1 MPSTHSKNGTS
12 THSSTD
18 KEINILHAVSGY
30 KNALDHQQ
38 ELIKTG
44 TDYNEQ
50 NGQVANTIASLHPKR
65 IQLVVSEVIVDTTST
80 KTLRFKAEG
89 GFLPPF
95 QAGQYINLFVNIDG
109 TETARPFA
117 ISSAPQ
123 ERGFYDLTI
132 KRVADGFVSHFL
144 LNDVKAG
151 DHFQSTGPMGTFY
164 HNPLFHG
171 DDLVFLAGGSGIAP
185 ARSMILNMIENT
197 PLSNTQQNKRA
208 SRKIH
213 LIYASSYE
221 ADVIYINELKRLE
234 QEHDF
239 LTITWLISRPTKNHV
254 GRTGHVNADLLTE
267 LLGNNLEQLQAKM
280 FYICGP
286 TSFHDF
292 CAEQLK
298 QLKVKARRVRIEC
311 NGPPKRPETLPGWP
325 QNLIATDKVK
335 VTIHKADGSQGQFE
349 ARVDEPLLNS
359 MERNGYSAE
368 NACRS
373 GECSLCRVK
382 VLKGSVFNPA
392 EARLRSTDEAY
403 GWCHSCVAFPTSDIE
418 LLV

>member
-1 MPSTHSKNGTS
+1 MPNSNTNNKNAA
-12 THSSTD
+12 
-18 KEINILHAVSGY
+18 KNILHAVKGY
-30 KNALDHQQ
+30 QQALDQQ
-38 ELIKTG
+38 QALIKQG
-44 TDYNEQ
+44 SDFNEQ
-50 NGQVANTIASLHPKR
+50 KGKVASTIASLHPKR
-65 IQLVVSEVIVDTTST
+65 LPLVVTDIIEDTPST
-80 KTLRFKAEG
+80 KTLRFKAKG
-89 GFLPPF
+89 IALPPF
-95 QAGQYINLFVNIDG
+95 QAGQYINLFVNIEG
-109 TETARPFA
+109 TETARPYA

-123 ERGFYDLTI
+123 TRDYYDLTI
-132 KRVADGFVSHFL
+132 KRLADGFVSHYL
-144 LNDVKAG
+144 LDDVKVG

-171 DDLVFLAGGSGIAP
+171 DDLIFLAGGSGIAP

-197 PLSNTQQNKRA
+197 LNHKQVAQTL
-208 SRKIH
+208 H

-221 ADVIYINELKRLE
+221 VDVIYQNELKRLE

-239 LTITWLISRPTKNHV
+239 LTISWLISRPSENYS
-254 GRTGHVNADLLTE
+254 GRTGHISAELLTE
-267 LLGNNLEQLQAKM
+267 LLGADIDLLQNKM

-286 TSFHDF
+286 TSFHDY
-292 CAEQLK
+292 CADQLK

-311 NGPPKRPETLPGWP
+311 NGPPKNPEHLAGWP
-325 QNLIATDKVK
+325 EGLIATDKVT
-335 VTIHKADGSQGQFE
+335 VTIKQAGGKIGQFE

-403 GWCHSCVAFPTSDIE
+403 GWCHSCVAFPTSDIDIM
-418 LLV
+418 L

>member
-1 MPSTHSKNGTS
+1 MPNNNVNTGTS
-12 THSSTD
+12 THNSTD
-18 KEINILHAVSGY
+18 KENNILHAVNGY
-30 KNALDHQQ
+30 QDALDHQR

-44 TDYNEQ
+44 TDFNEQ

-65 IQLVVSEVIVDTTST
+65 LKLVVSEVIEDTAST

-89 GFLPPF
+89 NYLPPF
-95 QAGQYINLFVNIDG
+95 QAGQYINLFVNIEG

-144 LNDVKAG
+144 LNDVTVG
-151 DHFQSTGPMGTFY
+151 DNFQSTGPMGTFY

-185 ARSMILNMIENT
+185 ARSMILNIIENS
-197 PLSNTQQNKRA
+197 LA
-208 SRKIH
+208 DRKAVQKLH

-239 LTITWLISRPTKNHV
+239 LTITWLISRPTKNYN
-254 GRTGHVNADLLTE
+254 GRTGHVNAELLTE
-267 LLGNNLEQLQAKM
+267 LLGNDVEILQAKM

-311 NGPPKRPETLPGWP
+311 NGPPKRPETLAGWP
-325 QNLIATDKVK
+325 ENLIASDKVK
-335 VTIHKADGSQGQFE
+335 VTIHKADGTQGEFE

>member
-1 MPSTHSKNGTS
+1 MPNSSLEKNN
-12 THSSTD
+12 
-18 KEINILHAVSGY
+18 NILHAVKGY
-30 KNALDHQQ
+30 QAALDHQRD
-38 ELIKTG
+38 LITTG

-50 NGQVANTIASLHPKR
+50 NGKVANTIASLHPKR
-65 IQLVVSEVIVDTTST
+65 LPLVVSEVIKDTAST

-89 GFLPPF
+89 LVLPPF

-109 TETARPFA
+109 TETARPYA

-132 KRVADGFVSHFL
+132 KKVAEGFVSHYL
-144 LNDVKAG
+144 LNEVKVG

-185 ARSMILNMIENT
+185 ARSMILNMIENS
-197 PLSNTQQNKRA
+197 LLQ
-208 SRKIH
+208 RKAAQKLH

-221 ADVIYINELKRLE
+221 ADVIYHNELKHLE

-239 LTITWLISRPTKNHV
+239 LTITWLISRPTKNYS
-254 GRTGHVNADLLTE
+254 GRTGHVSAELLTE
-267 LLGNNLEQLQAKM
+267 LLGDDIEHLQQKM

-292 CAEQLK
+292 CAEQLN
-298 QLKVKARRVRIEC
+298 QLQVKKRRVRIEC
-311 NGPPKRPETLPGWP
+311 NGPPKRPETLAGWP
-325 QNLIATDKVK
+325 QGLIASDK
-335 VTIHKADGSQGQFE
+335 VTITINKADGTQGTFA

-359 MERNGYSAE
+359 MERNGYTAE

-418 LLV
+418 VMV

>member
-1 MPSTHSKNGTS
+1 MPSTNKKN
-12 THSSTD
+12 
-18 KEINILHAVSGY
+18 NILHAVNGY
-30 KNALDHQQ
+30 QDALDHQQ
-38 ELIKTG
+38 ELLKTG

-50 NGQVANTIASLHPKR
+50 NGHVANTIASLHPKR
-65 IQLVVSEVIVDTTST
+65 IQLVVSEVIEDTAST
-80 KTLRFKAEG
+80 KTLRFKAKG

-109 TETARPFA
+109 TETARPYA

-123 ERGFYDLTI
+123 QRGFYDFTI
-132 KRVADGFVSHFL
+132 KHVADGFVSHFL
-144 LNDVKAG
+144 LNDVKVG

-185 ARSMILNMIENT
+185 ARSMILNMIKKT
-197 PLSNTQQNKRA
+197 SQ
-208 SRKIH
+208 KIH

-239 LTITWLISRPTKNHV
+239 LTITWLISRPTENYA
-254 GRTGHVNADLLTE
+254 GRTGHVSAELLSE
-267 LLGNNLEQLQAKM
+267 LLGNDLETLQAKM

-311 NGPPKRPETLPGWP
+311 NGPPKRPETLAGWP
-325 QNLIATDKVK
+325 QNLIASDKVM

-382 VLKGSVFNPA
+382 ILKGSVFNPA

-403 GWCHSCVAFPTSDIE
+403 GWCHSCVAFPTSDIDV
-418 LLV
+418 LV

>member
-1 MPSTHSKNGTS
+1 MPNSSLEKNN
-12 THSSTD
+12 
-18 KEINILHAVSGY
+18 NILHAVKGY
-30 KNALDHQQ
+30 QAALDHQRD
-38 ELIKTG
+38 LITTG

-50 NGQVANTIASLHPKR
+50 NGKVANTIASLHPKR
-65 IQLVVSEVIVDTTST
+65 LPLVVSEVIEDTAST

-89 GFLPPF
+89 LVLPPF

-109 TETARPFA
+109 TETARPYA

-123 ERGFYDLTI
+123 ERDFYDLTI
-132 KRVADGFVSHFL
+132 KKVAEGFVSHYL
-144 LNDVKAG
+144 LNEVKVG

-185 ARSMILNMIENT
+185 ARSMILNMIEDN
-197 PLSNTQQNKRA
+197 LLQRRA
-208 SRKIH
+208 AQKLH

-221 ADVIYINELKRLE
+221 RDVIYQDELKQLE

-239 LTITWLISRPTKNHV
+239 LTITWLISRPTKNYS
-254 GRTGHVNADLLTE
+254 GRTGHVSAELLTE
-267 LLGNNLEQLQAKM
+267 LLGNNTDKLQDKM

-292 CAEQLK
+292 CAEQLNRL
-298 QLKVKARRVRIEC
+298 QVKKRRVRIEC
-311 NGPPKRPETLPGWP
+311 NGPPKRPETLTGWP
-325 QNLIATDKVK
+325 QGLIASDK
-335 VTIHKADGSQGQFE
+335 VTITINKADGTQGTFA

-359 MERNGYSAE
+359 MERNGFSAE

-418 LLV
+418 LMI

>member
-1 MPSTHSKNGTS
+1 MSNSTINKS
-12 THSSTD
+12 
-18 KEINILHAVSGY
+18 NILHAVNGY
-30 KNALDHQQ
+30 QQALDHQR
-38 ELIKTG
+38 ELITTG
-44 TDYNEQ
+44 TDFNEQ
-50 NGQVANTIASLHPKR
+50 KGQVANTIASLHPKR
-65 IQLVVSEVIVDTTST
+65 LQLIVSEVVEDTAST

-89 GFLPPF
+89 LVLPPF

-109 TETARPFA
+109 TETARPYA

-123 ERGFYDLTI
+123 QRDYYDLTI
-132 KRVADGFVSHFL
+132 KRVADGFVSHYL
-144 LNDVKAG
+144 LDDVKVG
-151 DHFQSTGPMGTFY
+151 DRFQSTGPMGTFY

-197 PLSNTQQNKRA
+197 HVKRKA
-208 SRKIH
+208 AQKIH

-221 ADVIYINELKRLE
+221 ADVIYADELKRLE
-234 QEHDF
+234 LEHDF
-239 LTITWLISRPTKNHV
+239 LTITWLISRPTKGYS
-254 GRTGHVNADLLTE
+254 GRTGHVSAALLSE
-267 LLGNNLEQLQAKM
+267 LLGDDLEVLQEKM
-280 FYICGP
+280 FYLCGP

-292 CAEQLK
+292 CAEQLE
-298 QLKVKARRVRIEC
+298 QLNVKARRVRIEC
-311 NGPPKRPETLPGWP
+311 NGPPKHPENLDGWP
-325 QNLIATDKVK
+325 QGLIATDKVT
-335 VTIHKADGSQGQFE
+335 VTINKADGTQGQFE

-418 LLV
+418 LFV

>member
-1 MPSTHSKNGTS
+1 MPNTEEKS
-12 THSSTD
+12 
-18 KEINILHAVSGY
+18 NILHAVNGY
-30 KNALDHQQ
+30 QNALDQQ
-38 ELIKTG
+38 RELLKTG
-44 TDYNEQ
+44 TDFNEQ
-50 NGQVANTIASLHPKR
+50 NGHVAKTIASLHPKR
-65 IQLVVSEVIVDTTST
+65 LKLVVSDVNEDTAST
-80 KTLRFKAEG
+80 KTLRFKAEDN
-89 GFLPPF
+89 FLPPF
-95 QAGQYINLFVNIDG
+95 QAGQYLNLFVNIDG
-109 TETARPFA
+109 TETARPYA

-132 KRVADGFVSHFL
+132 KRVADGFVSHYL
-144 LNDVKAG
+144 LDDVKVG
-151 DHFQSTGPMGTFY
+151 DTFQSTGPMGTFY

-185 ARSMILNMIENT
+185 ARSMILNMIENKD
-197 PLSNTQQNKRA
+197 PIN
-208 SRKIH
+208 KIH

-221 ADVIYINELKRLE
+221 ADVIYEHELKRLE
-234 QEHDF
+234 QEHEF
-239 LTITWLISRPTKNHV
+239 LTITWLISRPTKNYS
-254 GRTGHVNADLLTE
+254 GRTGHIKAELLTE
-267 LLGNNLEQLQAKM
+267 LLGNDLEKLQAKM

-311 NGPPKRPETLPGWP
+311 NGPPKHPEALEGWP
-325 QNLIATDKVK
+325 QDIIASDKVK
-335 VTIHKADGSQGQFE
+335 VTIHKADGSQGEFE

-403 GWCHSCVAFPTSDIE
+403 GWCHSCVAFPTSNIE
-418 LLV
+418 VLLV

>member
-1 MPSTHSKNGTS
+1 MPNKAN
-12 THSSTD
+12 
-18 KEINILHAVSGY
+18 NILHAVNGY
-30 KNALDHQQ
+30 QDALDHQR
-38 ELIKTG
+38 ELVKTG

-50 NGQVANTIASLHPKR
+50 NGNVANTIASLHPKR
-65 IQLVVSEVIVDTTST
+65 LALVVSKIIEDTQST
-80 KTLRFKAEG
+80 KTLRFKSENN
-89 GFLPPF
+89 FLPPF
-95 QAGQYINLFVNIDG
+95 QAGQYINLFVNIKG
-109 TETARPFA
+109 TETARPYA

-132 KRVADGFVSHFL
+132 KKVAEGFVSHFL
-144 LNDVKAG
+144 LGDVKVG
-151 DHFQSTGPMGTFY
+151 DRFTSTGPMGTFY

-185 ARSMILNMIENT
+185 ARSMILNMIEDT
-197 PLSNTQQNKRA
+197 LRHPKTA
-208 SRKIH
+208 RKLH

-221 ADVIYINELKRLE
+221 ADVIYENELKKLE
-234 QEHDF
+234 EKHGF
-239 LTITWLISRPTKNHV
+239 LTITWLISRPSKKYS
-254 GRTGHVNADLLTE
+254 GRTGHINGELITE
-267 LLGNNLEQLQAKM
+267 LLGSDLDKLRSKM

-298 QLKVKARRVRIEC
+298 QLNVKAKRVRIEC
-311 NGPPKRPETLPGWP
+311 NGPPKHPEKLSGWP
-325 QNLIATDKVK
+325 NNLIASDKVQ
-335 VTIHKADGSQGQFE
+335 VTIHKADGTHGQFE

-382 VLKGSVFNPA
+382 VLKGSVFNPD

-403 GWCHSCVAFPTSDIE
+403 GWCHSCVAFPTSDIDI
-418 LLV
+418 LV

>member
-1 MPSTHSKNGTS
+1 MPNPNTKN
-12 THSSTD
+12 
-18 KEINILHAVSGY
+18 NILYAVNGY
-30 KNALDHQQ
+30 QDALDHQQ
-38 ELIKTG
+38 ELLKTG

-50 NGQVANTIASLHPKR
+50 NGHVANTIASLHPKR
-65 IQLVVSEVIVDTTST
+65 IQLVVSEVIEDTAST
-80 KTLRFKAEG
+80 KTLRFKAKG

-95 QAGQYINLFVNIDG
+95 QAGQYINLFVNIDV
-109 TETARPFA
+109 TETARPYA

-123 ERGFYDLTI
+123 QRGFYDLTI
-132 KRVADGFVSHFL
+132 KHVADGFVSHFL

-185 ARSMILNMIENT
+185 ARSMILNMIKKT
-197 PLSNTQQNKRA
+197 SQ
-208 SRKIH
+208 KIH

-239 LTITWLISRPTKNHV
+239 LTITWLISRPTKSYV
-254 GRTGHVNADLLTE
+254 GRSGHVSAELLSE
-267 LLGNNLEQLQAKM
+267 LLGDNLETLQAKM

-311 NGPPKRPETLPGWP
+311 NGPPKRPETLAGWP
-325 QNLIATDKVK
+325 QDLIASDKVM

-382 VLKGSVFNPA
+382 ILKGSVFNPA

-403 GWCHSCVAFPTSDIE
+403 GWCHSCVAFPTSDIDV
-418 LLV
+418 LV

>member
-1 MPSTHSKNGTS
+1 MPNSTEKKS
-12 THSSTD
+12 
-18 KEINILHAVSGY
+18 NILHAVNGY
-30 KNALDHQQ
+30 QQALDHQR
-38 ELIKTG
+38 ELITTG
-44 TDYNEQ
+44 TDFNEQ
-50 NGQVANTIASLHPKR
+50 KGLVANTIASLHPKR
-65 IQLVVSEVIVDTTST
+65 LQLVVSEVIEDTATT

-89 GFLPPF
+89 LVLPPF

-109 TETARPFA
+109 TETARPYA

-123 ERGFYDLTI
+123 QRDYYDLTI
-132 KRVADGFVSHFL
+132 KRVADGFVSHYL
-144 LNDVKAG
+144 LGDVKVG

-197 PLSNTQQNKRA
+197 HVKRKA
-208 SRKIH
+208 AQKIH

-221 ADVIYINELKRLE
+221 ADVIYENELKRLE
-234 QEHDF
+234 LEHDF
-239 LTITWLISRPTKNHV
+239 LTITWLISRPTKGYS
-254 GRTGHVNADLLTE
+254 GRTGHVSAELLSE
-267 LLGNNLEQLQAKM
+267 LLGDDLEVLQEKM
-280 FYICGP
+280 FYLCGP

-292 CAEQLK
+292 CAEQLD

-311 NGPPKRPETLPGWP
+311 NGPPKQPENLEGWP
-325 QNLIATDKVK
+325 QGLIATDKVT
-335 VTIHKADGSQGQFE
+335 VTINKADGTQGQFK

-418 LLV
+418 LFV

>member
-1 MPSTHSKNGTS
+1 MPSTDQKN
-12 THSSTD
+12 
-18 KEINILHAVSGY
+18 NILHAVNGY
-30 KNALDHQQ
+30 QEAVNHQQ
-38 ELIKTG
+38 ELAKTG
-44 TDYNEQ
+44 TDFNEQ
-50 NGQVANTIASLHPKR
+50 NGKVANTIASLHPKR
-65 IQLVVSEVIVDTTST
+65 LKLVVSEIIEDTAST

-89 GFLPPF
+89 DFLPPF
-95 QAGQYINLFVNIDG
+95 QAGQYINLFVNIEG
-109 TETARPFA
+109 TETARPYA
-117 ISSAPQ
+117 ISSAPLD
-123 ERGFYDLTI
+123 RNFYDLTI
-132 KRVADGFVSHFL
+132 KKVADGFVSHFL
-144 LNDVKAG
+144 LNDVKVG
-151 DHFQSTGPMGTFY
+151 DRFQSTGPMGTFY

-185 ARSMILNMIENT
+185 ARSMILNMIENS
-197 PLSNTQQNKRA
+197 LLH
-208 SRKIH
+208 RKAAQKLH
-213 LIYASSYE
+213 LVYASSYE
-221 ADVIYINELKRLE
+221 ADVIYQNELKGLE

-239 LTITWLISRPTKNHV
+239 LTITWLISRPTKSYS
-254 GRTGHVNADLLTE
+254 GRTGHVNAALLTE
-267 LLGNNLEQLQAKM
+267 LFGDDLDKLQEKM

-298 QLKVKARRVRIEC
+298 QLKVKSRRVRIEC
-311 NGPPKRPETLPGWP
+311 NGPPKNPEKLSGWP

-335 VTIHKADGSQGQFE
+335 VVIHKADGSQGEFE

-382 VLKGSVFNPA
+382 VLKGSVFNPK

-403 GWCHSCVAFPTSDIE
+403 GWCHSCVAFPTSNIE
-418 LLV
+418 IML